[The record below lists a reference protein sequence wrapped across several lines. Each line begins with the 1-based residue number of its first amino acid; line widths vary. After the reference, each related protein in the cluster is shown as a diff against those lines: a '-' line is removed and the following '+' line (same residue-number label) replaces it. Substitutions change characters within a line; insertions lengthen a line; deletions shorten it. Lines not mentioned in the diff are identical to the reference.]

1 MKALE
6 VILILGLLLLLLLAQ
21 FSAYAS
27 ILRIPSR
34 DWRLIGRTKGRLL
47 ALVFFSGGIGG
58 LYYWAVIR
66 RDLRAA

>member
-1 MKALE
+1 MRSLE
-6 VILILGLLLLLLLAQ
+6 AVVILGLLLVLGVAQ

-27 ILRIPSR
+27 ILRTPSR
-34 DWRLIGRTKGRLL
+34 DWRLIGRTKGALL

-66 RDLRAA
+66 RELRPT

>member
-1 MKALE
+1 VKALE
-6 VILILGLLLLLLLAQ
+6 AFVILGLVLLLLVAQ

-27 ILRIPSR
+27 ILRVPSR
-34 DWRLIGRTKGRLL
+34 DWRLIGRTKGALL

-66 RDLRAA
+66 RELRPA